1 MTLSFGKIKGVIS
14 MFGVVASL
22 IVGLFYNDF
31 VFIISL
37 FPTMSLILF
46 YKLLVLIST
55 PALTF
60 NVAAV
65 VISE

>member
-1 MTLSFGKIKGVIS
+1 MSFSFGKIKGVIS
-14 MFGVVASL
+14 MLGVNASL
-22 IVGLFYNDF
+22 IIGLFYNVL
-31 VFIISL
+31 VFITSL
-37 FPTMSLILF
+37 FPTMSLILL
-46 YKLLVLIST
+46 YILLVLIST

>member
-1 MTLSFGKIKGVIS
+1 
-14 MFGVVASL
+14 
-22 IVGLFYNDF
+22 
-31 VFIISL
+31 
-37 FPTMSLILF
+37 MSLILF

-65 VISE
+65 VISEWLYSLFLVSCILGDTVSLVFDKLWIILAIC

>member
-1 MTLSFGKIKGVIS
+1 MLGVN
-14 MFGVVASL
+14 ASL
-22 IVGLFYNDF
+22 IIGLFYNVL
-31 VFIISL
+31 VFITSL
-37 FPTMSLILF
+37 FPTMSLILL
-46 YKLLVLIST
+46 YILLVLIST